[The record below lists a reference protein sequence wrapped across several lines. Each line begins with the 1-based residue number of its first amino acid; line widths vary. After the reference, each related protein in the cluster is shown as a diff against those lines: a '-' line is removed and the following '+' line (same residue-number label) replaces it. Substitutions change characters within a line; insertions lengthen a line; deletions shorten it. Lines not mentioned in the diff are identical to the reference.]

1 MKNFTLLGIL
11 IVFFMA
17 SCQNRAKIPTTGECQ
32 PGMSYFDRA
41 MIRLMEKWKVPG
53 GSLAVLEEEEVFL
66 ARRYGYADAEQDEI
80 VQPGSL
86 FRIAS
91 VSKPLT
97 AVAVLKLAEEG
108 KLQLD
113 APVFQVVDHLHP
125 AAGAEMD
132 PRLELVTI
140 RHLLEHTAGW
150 DSAVSFD
157 PMFQSREIAQEMG
170 MDAPADCAAIIR
182 YMLGKPL
189 DFDPGSRYSYS
200 NFGYCVLGRVI
211 EQVSG
216 QSYEDY
222 VQTQIL
228 APIGIEDMR
237 LGKSLPSDRFPGE
250 VRYYHNDLVLTQSVY
265 PELSEPV
272 PWPYGG
278 FYLEAMDAHGGWLAS
293 AVDLAQFASA
303 LEGDSSTPV
312 LSPESLLQIFSR
324 NETSSY
330 AYGWKVPHEG
340 NRASWWMTGSMPGT
354 SVVLYRTSSGLIW
367 AALFNASPDTP
378 GDEFLVDVITDMG
391 RAAIMENLILGAMSF
406 FAAAAVII
414 FILVR
419 RRRRKKTR
427 E

>member
-1 MKNFTLLGIL
+1 
-11 IVFFMA
+11 
-17 SCQNRAKIPTTGECQ
+17 
-32 PGMSYFDRA
+32 
-41 MIRLMEKWKVPG
+41 
-53 GSLAVLEEEEVFL
+53 LAVLEEEVLL
-66 ARRYGYADAEQDEI
+66 ARGYGYADAEQDEI

-91 VSKPLT
+91 ISKPIT

-113 APVFQVVDHLHP
+113 APVFQVVYHLHP

-132 PRLELVTI
+132 PRLELITI
-140 RHLLEHTAGW
+140 QHLLEHTAGW
-150 DSAVSFD
+150 DSAVSID

-170 MDAPADCAAIIR
+170 MKAPADCAAIIR
-182 YMLGKPL
+182 YMLGTPL
-189 DFDPGSRYSYS
+189 DFDPGSRYAYS

-237 LGKSLPSDRFPGE
+237 LGRSLPSDRFPGE
-250 VRYYHNDLVLTQSVY
+250 VCYYHNDLVLTQSVY
-265 PELSEPV
+265 PEFSEPV

-293 AVDLAQFASA
+293 AEDLAQFASA
-303 LEGDSSTPV
+303 LEGDSSTPL
-312 LSPESLLQIFSR
+312 LSLESLSQIFSR

-330 AYGWKVPHEG
+330 AYGWKVRREG

-354 SVVLYRTSSGLIW
+354 SSVLYRTSSGLIW

-378 GDEFLVDVITDMG
+378 GDEFLFDVITAMG
-391 RAAIMENLILGAMSF
+391 RAALMDKLIFGGLGF
-406 FAAAAVII
+406 IAAAVVVVFVLI
-414 FILVR
+414 R
-419 RRRRKKTR
+419 RRRRKNY
-427 E
+427 EG